1 MPINDDLSE
10 FLEAKAASIDVEPID
25 LAGVKQRGRR
35 RNRRNRMVGVAAV
48 FALVVGVS
56 VGVRALTS
64 NGSATDVA
72 VGVAANGP
80 VTDSVP
86 VSDSVPPPEPTVVLP
101 TSTLGPDQS
110 YGEST
115 SSSVAVPGINAAN
128 PTVVPWGDG
137 FLSWNTIRESP
148 TLDILDP
155 SVADKFPP
163 EIIAA
168 VRDAGA
174 TTLEESVDALRAAG
188 LLELATQI
196 VTDDPDLL
204 ELYGQATTQGTT
216 RFVAQTS
223 NDGIAWQEIDTSL
236 WPAVSPNA
244 HEVVSDGSHLLI
256 AESVGEGSGGP
267 NSNSAIRINLTA
279 DLETWSTID
288 MVPPNPFEGS
298 PYVNSN
304 VGFSNFAIGPNGWAA
319 VVNSNIW
326 LDIESL
332 IPAGFGGTGISGMIY
347 TADGVTIRFS
357 PVAAMPSTGNV
368 ATTTTVYPAVT
379 TSAAPA
385 PTPEAGSGTADPI
398 DTLTFT
404 WEELGIDGSG
414 LGPNPLGDQTVST
427 VFAADWDA
435 EPPVVVDTAGL
446 GRFLQIVGTDSG
458 YVALTQPTG
467 SFESKLAY
475 SADGMS
481 WQSVV
486 TPGIQRIDA
495 LVAVDGGL
503 VVSGATGGDHGLW
516 LGGPDGAGLV
526 PVSIPDIPSGTW
538 ITFDSRSS
546 TRGATAIVDLTTYP
560 SSAFEPFAVDFDVT
574 IEQDG
579 IAVTFVQRA
588 DGSGWLKALD
598 SATGEVLLK
607 QPLGVENQAET
618 QVAIDAEWLT
628 LSDGAGDLIVRLPT
642 IDVEGK
648 INAARGAA
656 IDAAQSE
663 RLPPGELVPDVRLVA
678 SRDGVN
684 WLVMPA
690 PDEAGSF
697 PAARAINGHTLVIR
711 LGNDFRTFTL
721 P

>member
-1 MPINDDLSE
+1 MPIDDELSE
-10 FLEAKAASIDVEPID
+10 FLDAKAASIDVEPID

-35 RNRRNRMVGVAAV
+35 RNRRNRMVGVGAAFV
-48 FALVVGVS
+48 LVIGAS
-56 VGVRALTS
+56 VGVRAITADDS
-64 NGSATDVA
+64 GTDVA
-72 VGVAANGP
+72 VGVAAN
-80 VTDSVP
+80 VP
-86 VSDSVPPPEPTVVLP
+86 SSDSAPPPEPTVVLP
-101 TSTLGPDQS
+101 TSTLGPDQL

-115 SSSVAVPGINAAN
+115 SSSVAVPGVNAGN
-128 PTVVPWGDG
+128 PMVVPWGEG
-137 FLSWNTIRESP
+137 FLSWSTIRESP

-223 NDGIAWQEIDTSL
+223 NDGIAWQEIDTSV

-256 AESVGEGSGGP
+256 AESVGEGGGGP
-267 NSNSAIRINLTA
+267 NSNSAIRINLTT

-288 MVPPNPFEGS
+288 LVPPNPFEGS

-304 VGFSNFAIGPNGWAA
+304 VGFSNFAIGPNGWVA

-332 IPAGFGGTGISGMIY
+332 IPAGFGGTGISGVVY
-347 TADGVTIRFS
+347 TADGVTIQFS
-357 PVAAMPSTGNV
+357 PVGAMPSTGNV

-379 TSAAPA
+379 TSAAP
-385 PTPEAGSGTADPI
+385 EAGPGTANPI

-404 WEELGIDGSG
+404 WEELGINGLG
-414 LGPNPLGDQTVST
+414 LGPNPLSDQTVST
-427 VFAADWDA
+427 GFAADWDA
-435 EPPVVVDTAGL
+435 ELAVVVDSGGL

-467 SFESKLAY
+467 SVESKLAY

-481 WQSVV
+481 WQPVV
-486 TPGIQRIDA
+486 TPGIQRVDA

-526 PVSIPDIPSGTW
+526 PVSVPDIPSGTW
-538 ITFDSRSS
+538 ITFDSRTS
-546 TRGATAIVDLTTYP
+546 TRGASAVVDLTTYP
-560 SSAFEPFAVDFDVT
+560 SSAFDPFAVDFDVT

-579 IAVTFVQRA
+579 IAVTLGQRA
-588 DGSGWLKALD
+588 DGSSWVKAVD
-598 SATGEVLLK
+598 TATGEVVLD
-607 QPLGVENQAET
+607 QSFA
-618 QVAIDAEWLT
+618 ADAEGN
-628 LSDGAGDLIVRLPT
+628 SSISFAAGSMVIVDDAGDPIVSIPI

-648 INAARGAA
+648 ITEARRAA
-656 IDAAQSE
+656 IAAAESE
-663 RLPPGELVPDVRLVA
+663 RPPPEPVVPDIRLVA

-684 WLVMPA
+684 WLVTPA
-690 PDEAGSF
+690 PEGAESF
-697 PAARAINGHTLVIR
+697 PVARAINGHTLVIR
-711 LGNDFRTFTL
+711 IGNEFRTFTL